1 MTWLRAQCDLGPRP
15 PGSPALER
23 LRGLIVAR
31 ADSLGLA
38 VTRLPFTAPDPR
50 GGGTLSGVN
59 IVVSA
64 GPSGGQRL
72 WLATHYDTRPVA
84 DLDPDPARRAQ
95 PILGANDGA
104 SGTAVLL
111 HLMDLLGRTPP
122 PRGVDLIFLDL
133 EDSGLAGD
141 ATATASAAVIS
152 PPPGTTSAARSPP
165 ASRAA
170 LVLLDMVG
178 ARGMV
183 IRQEGYSR
191 QYAPDLVDA
200 VWDRAAAL
208 GLRQFP
214 AQPGGAVYDDHVPF
228 LEAGIPAID
237 LIGLPYQHWHTVGD
251 TPAACDPA
259 SLAAVGALIASL
271 CYQPLA
277 GF

>member
-1 MTWLRAQCDLGPRP
+1 
-15 PGSPALER
+15 
-23 LRGLIVAR
+23 
-31 ADSLGLA
+31 
-38 VTRLPFTAPDPR
+38 
-50 GGGTLSGVN
+50 
-59 IVVSA
+59 
-64 GPSGGQRL
+64 
-72 WLATHYDTRPVA
+72 
-84 DLDPDPARRAQ
+84 
-95 PILGANDGA
+95 
-104 SGTAVLL
+104 VLL

-122 PRGVDLIFLDL
+122 PRGVDLLFLDL

-141 ATATASAAVIS
+141 ASGYCLGSRQLAATWDDFASPLATGE
-152 PPPGTTSAARSPP
+152 P
-165 ASRAA
+165 AA

-183 IRQEGYSR
+183 VRQEGYSR

-214 AQPGGAVYDDHVPF
+214 AEPGGTVYDDHVPF

-237 LIGLPYQHWHTVGD
+237 LLGLPYQHWHTVGD
-251 TPAACDPA
+251 APAACDPA
-259 SLAAVGALIASL
+259 SLAAVGSLVVSL